1 MNKEI
6 NSNIDQNLNDL
17 KELANEILG
26 IEYQIKQLNKSKK
39 YLANEFLNIF
49 KNNII
54 YDMDDEILECLNL
67 LENENL
73 GAKNE

>member
-1 MNKEI
+1 MNKQI
-6 NSNIDQNLNDL
+6 NPNLDQNLNDL

-26 IEYQIKQLNKSKK
+26 IEYQIKQLNKSKN

-49 KNNII
+49 KNNVI
-54 YDMDDEILECLNL
+54 YDFDNEIVECLDL

-73 GAKNE
+73 GANNE